1 MTKRKRLMW
10 SLVAIPVF
18 LYLAICGF
26 LFFAQNAMIFPVNQ
40 VGPSGAL
47 PAATERLTLAAR
59 SGDQLVGLH
68 IPPVRPSAART
79 LILGFSGNATN
90 AGVTAAMLHDLYPDA
105 DVVAFHYRGYPPSG
119 GKAGAAALQEDALI
133 IHDAMRARLAPT
145 RLIVAGFSV
154 GSGVAAYLAGHRP
167 VDGLILVTPFDS
179 LAGVSAGHYPW
190 VPVRLLFRNDMDPA
204 EDLRG
209 AATPVAII
217 AGGRDTLVVPERT
230 QALRLSLS
238 NLVFDRTIPEAGH
251 NDIYQDPAFARA
263 MREAFEAL
271 SGARRRM

>member
-10 SLVAIPVF
+10 SLLAIPVF
-18 LYLAICGF
+18 LYLAICAF
-26 LFFAQNAMIFPVNQ
+26 LFFAQNAMIFPASQ
-40 VGPSGAL
+40 VGPSAAL
-47 PAATERLTLAAR
+47 PATTEQLTLAAR

-68 IPPVRPSAART
+68 IPPARASAVRT

-119 GKAGAAALQEDALI
+119 GRAGAAALQEDALL
-133 IHDAMRARLAPT
+133 IHDAMRARLAPA

-179 LAGVSAGHYPW
+179 LARVSAGHYPW
-190 VPVRLLFRNDMDPA
+190 VPVRLLFRNMMDPTD
-204 EDLRG
+204 DLRG
-209 AATPVAII
+209 VPIPVAIV

-238 NLVFDRTIPEAGH
+238 NLVYDRTIPEAGH
-251 NDIYQDPAFARA
+251 NDIYQNATFATA
-263 MREAFEAL
+263 MREALRAL
-271 SGARRRM
+271 SAGRN